1 VKHLNLSLADKT
13 IRTAGFGFLVC
24 LLAAPAMA
32 ARSGGSGGSGGS
44 VSGVVMD
51 STGTPQMGATVLL
64 TSESELSGSSI
75 KLLTDARGRFSSA
88 ALPAGLY
95 SVQVTLAGFLPA
107 VDRNIRVN
115 AQHATVL
122 QIMLGTVFS
131 SLEKLRRPSGETVSS
146 DDWTWVLRS
155 AAATRSVLRWQ
166 DAGIPLGAT
175 AQAEGN
181 RREQSLRGGLMLTSG
196 ADRPGSIADVPN
208 STATAV
214 VYDLDLGNRG
224 HLLMAGQFSY
234 DDSSSS
240 AGIAGELLPSGGPGT
255 GPVSTILV
263 RETRLGP
270 TGPVF
275 RGLRLT
281 HDDQFM
287 VGDRVSVRYGAE
299 LLAAGFGGTTTTVRP
314 HGEVAVQIS
323 PTWQT
328 SLTVATRPW
337 DDSTAQGD
345 MQSAANTLD
354 AFPVL
359 LLNRGEP
366 VFEDD
371 LHEELAVQHQI
382 SPRADI
388 TAAIFHDSSNQTA
401 VIGRG
406 DQGGPDFLQDY
417 FSQAFAYD
425 GGASSSTGARIAY
438 RDRISD
444 DLSTTLV
451 YSYAGALA
459 PVSTSDVNGPLRSR
473 LATHYRQSVV
483 ARVSTRIPYLNT
495 KLSAGYKW
503 LDGPTVSI
511 QDAYGDSL
519 YHVDPYLSMQIRQP
533 LPSAFPCHMEVQA
546 DIGNLLAQGYVRV
559 ATRDGYVV
567 LVPSYRYVRGGL
579 SFQF

>member
-1 VKHLNLSLADKT
+1 VKHLNLSLTDKT

-24 LLAAPAMA
+24 LLAAPALA
-32 ARSGGSGGSGGS
+32 ARSGGS

-51 STGTPQMGATVLL
+51 STGTPQMGATVML
-64 TSESELSGSSI
+64 TQEAALSGSPVT
-75 KLLTDARGRFSSA
+75 LRTDARGRFSSE
-88 ALPAGLY
+88 ALPVGLY
-95 SVQVTLAGFLPA
+95 SIQVTLAGFLPA

-115 AQHATVL
+115 AQRPTVL

-131 SLEKLRRPSGETVSS
+131 SLEKLRRSSGETVSS

-155 AAATRSVLRWQ
+155 AAASRSVLRWQ
-166 DAGIPLGAT
+166 DAGIPLGAN
-175 AQAEGN
+175 ARAEGN
-181 RREQSLRGGLMLTSG
+181 RPEQSLRGGLMLTSG

-214 VYDLDLGNRG
+214 VYDLDLGTRG

-234 DDSSSS
+234 DDASSS

-255 GPVSTILV
+255 GPASTILV

-270 TGPVF
+270 AGPVF

-299 LLAAGFGGTTTTVRP
+299 LLAAAFGGTTTTVRP
-314 HGEVAVQIS
+314 HGEVAVQLS
-323 PTWQT
+323 PSWQT

-337 DDSTAQGD
+337 DGGTAQGA
-345 MQSAANTLD
+345 MQSAADTLD

-359 LLNRGEP
+359 LLSRGEP

-371 LHEELAVQHQI
+371 LHEELAVKHQI
-382 SPRADI
+382 GPRADI
-388 TAAIFHDSSNQTA
+388 TAAVFHDSSNQTA

-438 RDRISD
+438 RNRISD

-451 YSYAGALA
+451 YAYAGALA
-459 PVSTSDVNGPLRSR
+459 PISSSDVSGPLRSR
-473 LATHYRQSVV
+473 LATRYGQSV
-483 ARVSTRIPYLNT
+483 AGRVSTRIPYLNT
-495 KLSAGYKW
+495 QLSAGYKW
-503 LDGPTVSI
+503 LDGPAVSM

-519 YHVDPYLSMQIRQP
+519 YHIDPYLSMQIRQP

-546 DIGNLLAQGYVRV
+546 EIGNLLAQGYVQV